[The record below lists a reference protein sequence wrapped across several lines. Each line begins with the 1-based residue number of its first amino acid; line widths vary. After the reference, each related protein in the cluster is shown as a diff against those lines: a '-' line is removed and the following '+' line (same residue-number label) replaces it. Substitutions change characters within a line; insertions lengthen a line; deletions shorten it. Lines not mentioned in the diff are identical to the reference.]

1 VIILKFYD
9 LDEIA
14 KILGTSTETIRRYVR
29 SGKLKAIKIGRDY
42 KVSEE
47 NLQKMIK
54 DNET

>member
-1 VIILKFYD
+1 MKFYS

-14 KILGTSTETIRRYVR
+14 NILHVSTETVRRYVR
-29 SGKLKAIKIGRDY
+29 NGKLKAIRIGRDY

-47 NLQKMIK
+47 NLQKMIR